1 MNLLSYAMGSTV
13 RAKKV
18 SEILIDLNSSSFSL
32 EEKVSKVAEARAL
45 IKEEQRLADA
55 LLQLNSDEK
64 YVQMHGVF
72 TCLLTA
78 RAATIDEV
86 EKRLDLFH
94 PITRAQ

>member
-18 SEILIDLNSSSFSL
+18 SEILLDLNSSLFSL

-45 IKEEQRLADA
+45 IKEEERLADA
-55 LLQLNSDEK
+55 LLQLNNNEK

-72 TCLLTA
+72 TCLLKA